1 MSKKKYSLPPTVSLH
16 RYWMSANKMRQCF
29 ENSLVRRGV
38 KCFEVGKEDP
48 IRGLMMFMCD
58 EPGIFMSHWYGS
70 LSAVIEGWKS
80 LKLQDSRIDGLLK
93 SQHVRRLREFRNGAF
108 HFQPEYFS
116 PKFAEFIS
124 DPSSVAWVRD
134 ITSSFGE
141 YFLKY
146 DPEGNPRVSPRPAR
160 DQH

>member
-1 MSKKKYSLPPTVSLH
+1 MSKKKYTLPPTVSLH

-29 ENSLVRRGV
+29 EKSLGTSGV
-38 KCFEVGKEDP
+38 KWVEFAKKDP
-48 IRGLMMFMCD
+48 LRGSVMFMCD

-80 LKLQDSRIDGLLK
+80 LKLTYPPLDTLLQ
-93 SQHVRRLREFRNGAF
+93 SPNVRRLREFRNGAF

-116 PKFAEFIS
+116 PKFADFMHER
-124 DPSSVAWVRD
+124 SSVKWVREV
-134 ITSSFGE
+134 SSRFGE

-146 DPEGNPRVSPRPAR
+146 DPEGNPRV
-160 DQH
+160 